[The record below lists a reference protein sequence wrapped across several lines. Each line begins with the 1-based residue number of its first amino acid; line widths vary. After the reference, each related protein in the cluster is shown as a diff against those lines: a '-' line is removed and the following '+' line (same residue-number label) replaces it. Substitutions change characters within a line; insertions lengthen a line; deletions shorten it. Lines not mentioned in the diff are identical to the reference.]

1 MFAFAII
8 DRQPSADATAV
19 WLTHRTDTTFVRNTN
34 AVVLQHDDPDYEKKI
49 RSLTADHSVV
59 LTDGTESPLEFA
71 HAVRIDLFDDLIA
84 RTAAHQER
92 ISAAIVDYA
101 RRKRAKLV
109 VPRFLPVPE
118 LATPERDEPQDRA
131 LAAANYVCE
140 VWAAW
145 LFTDEQRHRRTV
157 TPKTQE
163 TPWIMP
169 AELNS
174 PTVAALPAEF
184 ADQVKPEPLS

>member
-1 MFAFAII
+1 MFGFAIV
-8 DRQPSADATAV
+8 DRQPTAEATAV

-34 AVVLQHDDPDYEKKI
+34 AVVIQHDDPDYERKV
-49 RSLTADHSVV
+49 RSLTADHAVV
-59 LTDGTESPLEFA
+59 LTDGTEPPLEFA
-71 HAVRIDLFDDLIA
+71 HAVRIDVFDDLIE
-84 RTAAHQER
+84 RTAVHQER
-92 ISAAIVDYA
+92 ISAAIDDYA

-109 VPRFLPVPE
+109 APRFLPVPE
-118 LATPERDEPQDRA
+118 LAEPEQDEPQYRA
-131 LAAANYVCE
+131 LAAANYVGA

-157 TPKTQE
+157 TPKTQV

-169 AELNS
+169 SELNS
-174 PTVAALPAEF
+174 DAVATFPAEF